1 MTVRKL
7 IRLLK
12 KEHQGAEVIAYLG
25 AKDGGEMVK
34 LGYGDAILGKQKTN
48 EGDFV
53 LIPIEVPDKLQPWA
67 EE

>member
-25 AKDGGEMVK
+25 AKDGWEMVK

>member
-25 AKDGGEMVK
+25 AKDGWEMVK

-53 LIPIEVPDKLQPWA
+53 LIPIEGPDKLQPWA